1 MKMLT
6 SCLKAGARVA
16 AVGIL
21 AANLISGAAM
31 AQESFS
37 ESHLEAAKKVVIAT
51 NSLSA
56 FDDLL
61 PVLAEQTRT
70 IFVQAD
76 PFRSDEIVTVT
87 NEVALELVPRR
98 KDLNRSIYE
107 IWARRFSEEELNKLA
122 EFYGT
127 PLGQKLA
134 EAGPS
139 ITALAL
145 GAARQWQDN
154 IGTEMVSTVRERL
167 EKVDPKPAE

>member
-1 MKMLT
+1 MLT
-6 SCLKAGARVA
+6 SCLKAGARFA

-21 AANLISGAAM
+21 AVNLLPSAVM
-31 AQESFS
+31 AQETFS
-37 ESHLEAAKKVVIAT
+37 ESHLDAAKKVVIAT

-87 NEVALELVPRR
+87 NEVALGLVPKRQE
-98 KDLNRSIYE
+98 LNKSIYE
-107 IWARRFSEEELNKLA
+107 IWARRFSEEELNQLA

-154 IGTEMVSTVRERL
+154 IGTEMVSIVRERL
-167 EKVDPKPAE
+167 EAADAKPAE

>member
-1 MKMLT
+1 MLT
-6 SCLKAGARVA
+6 SCLKAGARFA

-21 AANLISGAAM
+21 AVNLMPSIVT
-31 AQESFS
+31 AQEDFT

-87 NEVALELVPRR
+87 TEVALELAPKRQ
-98 KDLNRSIYE
+98 DLNRSIYQ
-107 IWARRFSEEELNKLA
+107 IWARRFSEAELNELA
-122 EFYGT
+122 TFYGT
-127 PLGQKLA
+127 PVGQKLA

-145 GAARQWQDN
+145 GAARQWQDS
-154 IGTEMVSTVRERL
+154 IGTEMVSIVRERL
-167 EKVDPKPAE
+167 EAADAKPAE